1 MSSSSTEQD
10 KAYVDM
16 ALAIHTGLT
25 DQKFYYLTTWID
37 DPEEGGDWLNSKQI
51 STLSAIKAH
60 ENHALLQLLTKAK
73 TTALATMKTI
83 TSKQLKKL
91 KKKHKIT
98 I

>member
-16 ALAIHTGLT
+16 ALAIHT
-25 DQKFYYLTTWID
+25 DQKFYYLTTWMD

-83 TSKQLKKL
+83 TSKQLKNSKRNT
-91 KKKHKIT
+91 K
-98 I
+98 